1 MATSEASEFAAADR
15 GDVDPSRYFNRELS
29 WLEFAARVLELAR
42 EPSRAPLSRAR
53 FLGIFS
59 GGLDEFF
66 QVRVAGLKDQL
77 LSPFVIRSL
86 DGRTPRDQL
95 RAIRARLLELLEDA
109 GATYDRL
116 LVDLAREG
124 VAIEPVGSLP
134 EATRRRLEQRFEEE
148 LFPILTPLSV
158 DPAHPFP
165 YISNLSLSI
174 AVAVHDP
181 VAREERFA
189 RIKVPPNVR
198 RLQSVGPLSFVLL
211 EDVIAAFAGR
221 LFPGMELGELATFR
235 VTRNTDLVLEEG
247 EAEDLLAL
255 VETELRRRR
264 FGRAV
269 RLELAKDSS
278 YGIEALLAEELE
290 LHHDDLYRLRT
301 PLDLSLMFELADL
314 GLDDQPMRSIAV
326 RTPPPFT
333 CADDEPEELFAAL
346 REREVLVHHPY
357 DSFSSTVE
365 RFVGMAARDPKVLA
379 IKQTLYRTSGDSAL
393 IGALIEAA
401 EHNKQVVVIVEVKAR
416 FDELANIGW
425 ARKLEEAGVHVVYG
439 VVGLKT
445 HCKAI
450 MVVRRESEGLV
461 RYCHLGTGNYNAK
474 TARSYEDLGLFSA
487 DPLLGRDLAEVF
499 NYLTGFSRPSDLE
512 RLVLSPLYL
521 RTRLLAEISR
531 ETALGDQGRILLKVN
546 SLVDQEI
553 IDALYVASQAGVQV
567 DGIVRG
573 LCALRPGVPGLSE
586 RITIKSIVGEFLEHS
601 RIFIFGDPRDP
612 GSRMLIGSA
621 DLMPRNLDRR
631 VELVVPVEAEAIRTH
646 LRSVMELALR
656 DDVGSWYLGPDGRW
670 DRATQTEGL
679 SLQEVLGAMV
689 TSGIDG

>member
-1 MATSEASEFAAADR
+1 VEFLLL
-15 GDVDPSRYFNRELS
+15 SRELS

-42 EPSRAPLSRAR
+42 EPARTPLSRAR

-59 GGLDEFF
+59 SGLDEFF

-86 DGRTPRDQL
+86 DGRTPREQL
-95 RAIRARLLELLEDA
+95 RAIRARLLELLELT
-109 GATYDRL
+109 GVTYEAL
-116 LVDLAREG
+116 LADLAREG
-124 VAIEPVGSLP
+124 VAIERVDDLP
-134 EATRRRLEQRFEEE
+134 EPTRRRLEERFEAE

-165 YISNLSLSI
+165 YISNLSLNI

-198 RLQSVGPLSFVLL
+198 RLQSVGPSSFVLL

-221 LFPGMELGELATFR
+221 LFPGMELGELAIFR

-269 RLELAKDSS
+269 RLELAEGSS
-278 YGIEALLAEELE
+278 HGIEALLAEELE
-290 LHHDDLYRLRT
+290 LHRDDLYRLRT

-314 GLDDQPMRSIAV
+314 GLEDQAVRSIAA

-333 CADDEPEELFAAL
+333 CRDDEPEELFGAL

-357 DSFSSTVE
+357 DSFSGTVE
-365 RFVGMAARDPKVLA
+365 RFVRMAARDPKVLA

-401 EHNKQVVVIVEVKAR
+401 EHSKQVVVIVEVKAR
-416 FDELANIGW
+416 FDELANIAW

-450 MVVRRESEGLV
+450 MVVRREPEGLV

-487 DPLLGRDLAEVF
+487 DPTLGRDLAEVF
-499 NYLTGFSRPSDLE
+499 NYLTGFSRPSELE
-512 RLVLSPLYL
+512 RLVLSPMHL
-521 RTRLLAEISR
+521 RARVLSEIAQ
-531 ETALGDQGRILLKVN
+531 ETARGEEGRILFKVN
-546 SLVDQEI
+546 SLVDQEVI
-553 IDALYVASQAGVQV
+553 VALYEASCAGVRV
-567 DGIVRG
+567 DGVVRG
-573 LCALRPGVPGLSE
+573 LCALRPGVPGMSE

-601 RIFIFGDPRDP
+601 RILIFGDPSDP
-612 GSRMLIGSA
+612 ASRMLIGSA

-631 VELVVPVEAEAIRTH
+631 VELMVPIESEPIRAH
-646 LRSVMELALR
+646 LRTVMELALR
-656 DDVGSWYLGPDGRW
+656 DDVGSWYLEPDGTWRKAA
-670 DRATQTEGL
+670 RTEGL
-679 SLQEVLGAMV
+679 SLQEMLATMV
-689 TSGIDG
+689 ASGVDG